1 MKRDKIKL
9 LALLLSLTLAA
20 VPLYGCGQQETGS
33 SESDSIE
40 ETIDESVDEIIDEG
54 SDGEAKP
61 GGEEVVPDDGKLQKP
76 EIDYDDP
83 YMLLV
88 NKTHPLPQDY
98 VPEGLKDIK
107 YYASDRS
114 ASSRYMVGD
123 AADNFHLLVE
133 AAAVEGHKIV
143 MTTAYRSY
151 GFQTTLWNNYVAQ
164 HGEAKANTFSA
175 RPGTSEHQAGL
186 CTDVS
191 SPSVNYQLTT
201 KYGSTPEG
209 QWLAEH
215 AHEYGFIIRYLEGKE
230 DITGYQ
236 YEPWHIRY
244 VGKEAAAY
252 IYQEQITFEEYLGIL
267 D

>member
-1 MKRDKIKL
+1 MKREKIKL
-9 LALLLSLTLAA
+9 LALLLTLSLSVVALI
-20 VPLYGCGQQETGS
+20 GCGGQEAGDVQNDPVAGT
-33 SESDSIE
+33 
-40 ETIDESVDEIIDEG
+40 V
-54 SDGEAKP
+54 DGEA
-61 GGEEVVPDDGKLQKP
+61 GEQVAGEQVQDDGKLKKP

-88 NKTHPLPQDY
+88 NKTHPLSEDY
-98 VPEGLKDIK
+98 VPEGLKDIR
-107 YYASDRS
+107 YYVSDRS
-114 ASSRYMVGD
+114 ASTRYMVGD

-133 AAAVEGHKIV
+133 AAAEEGHEIV

-151 GFQTTLWNNYVAQ
+151 GFQTVLWDNYVAK
-164 HGEAKANTFSA
+164 HGEEKASTFSA

-201 KYGSTPEG
+201 EYGSTPEG
-209 QWLAEH
+209 KWLAEH

-230 DITGYQ
+230 HITGYQ

-244 VGKEAAAY
+244 VGNEAAEY